1 MSETASDAAAAPT
14 PARAGADGGVL
25 SGNAAE
31 QMQVLRGV
39 KVLAEA
45 CAEALVN
52 EPTPE
57 VLADLRKVAAALGGG
72 LFDGIEPDGALR
84 QRYYDRMFVTTSP
97 HYVPLIESSV
107 ANRIEADGRVS
118 YGAVSSSKS
127 DHVIRC
133 YKTAGFDY
141 TGMRGYEIAVKSL
154 HPDSMASELAFMAF
168 LAEAA
173 VEETRNVRITGGRI
187 VRYRSSSAVQ
197 IEFANETGLVLTGFS
212 LRILPHSAYGEPV
225 DLGATLAEELNAV
238 YQSDACVV
246 GRGGTYSDV
255 EEGHYFVIR
264 QGEFYTGAL
273 VAVSSVV
280 MVA

>member
-57 VLADLRKVAAALGGG
+57 VLADLRKVAAALG
-72 LFDGIEPDGALR
+72 
-84 QRYYDRMFVTTSP
+84 MFVTTSP

-173 VEETRNVRITGGRI
+173 VEELEAGKGADGGACAGERLLCDFARRHTRW
-187 VRYRSSSAVQ
+187 
-197 IEFANETGLVLTGFS
+197 FADAARLMAATDDDLYARVAALAAET
-212 LRILPHSAYGEPV
+212 A
-225 DLGATLAEELNAV
+225 D
-238 YQSDACVV
+238 
-246 GRGGTYSDV
+246 
-255 EEGHYFVIR
+255 
-264 QGEFYTGAL
+264 
-273 VAVSSVV
+273 
-280 MVA
+280 MVAGRAGE

>member
-173 VEETRNVRITGGRI
+173 VEELEAGKGADGGACAGERLLCDFARRHTRW
-187 VRYRSSSAVQ
+187 
-197 IEFANETGLVLTGFS
+197 FADAARLMAATDDDLYARVAALAAET
-212 LRILPHSAYGEPV
+212 A
-225 DLGATLAEELNAV
+225 D
-238 YQSDACVV
+238 
-246 GRGGTYSDV
+246 
-255 EEGHYFVIR
+255 
-264 QGEFYTGAL
+264 
-273 VAVSSVV
+273 
-280 MVA
+280 MVAGRAGE